1 MKVWVISILF
11 ILALNADTPIKIDKI
26 LKPNEALVIDGRTNK
41 INFALEITKD
51 GRIKKRFLS
60 ESQKEALY
68 TQLNMAKMPDS
79 TRGIK
84 KATQADKYPHSHI
97 KEWDKSKIIYEQIVD
112 KIEILR

>member
-1 MKVWVISILF
+1 MKVWAILILF
-11 ILALNADTPIKIDKI
+11 ILALNADTPIKIDEI
-26 LKPNEALVIDGRTNK
+26 LKQNEALVIDGRTNK

-60 ESQKEALY
+60 ESEKEALY

-79 TRGIK
+79 TRKI
-84 KATQADKYPHSHI
+84 QADKYPHSHI